1 MLFPL
6 IGWFHAISIE
16 VCKIKGDCVVNHDCF
31 FFFFWKDMWM
41 GVVHHICGEH
51 EWLQGECS
59 HGPLTCQEEGKTCLQ
74 KDSKAHQA
82 VRDIVFDKEWLRSLV
97 FYVLFR

>member
-1 MLFPL
+1 
-6 IGWFHAISIE
+6 
-16 VCKIKGDCVVNHDCF
+16 
-31 FFFFWKDMWM
+31 M

-59 HGPLTCQEEGKTCLQ
+59 HGPLTCQEEDKTCLQ

>member
-1 MLFPL
+1 
-6 IGWFHAISIE
+6 
-16 VCKIKGDCVVNHDCF
+16 
-31 FFFFWKDMWM
+31 MWM

-59 HGPLTCQEEGKTCLQ
+59 HGPLTSQEEGKTYLR

-82 VRDIVFDKEWLRSLV
+82 VGDIVFDKEWLWSLV
-97 FYVLFR
+97 FYVLFRCVTIIQPRSHECFYKISIPPMEGIFS